1 MPSTFAS
8 DRERMWTAIIGAVL
22 LGGVLF
28 AGAVFGGKPTQ
39 PARPTVRP
47 RAVAYLAEWGKHSR
61 RPGVAWGIVALPD
74 TGWRTGDTLILL
86 TTNARREARP

>member
-39 PARPTVRP
+39 PVRP
-47 RAVAYLAEWGKHSR
+47 RAVAYLAELGKHSR

-74 TGWRTGDTLILL
+74 TCWRKGDTLMLL